1 MKPLF
6 SVPNAS
12 TSPLTVMAELVAAIH
27 AFFYADREVFG
38 HRRWPDKSGHDDL
51 KFSLV
56 LYSSTNKFAQQH
68 SREEVRKQF
77 ENSYSFR
84 VER

>member
-12 TSPLTVMAELVAAIH
+12 TSPLTVMAGLVPAIH
-27 AFFYADREVFG
+27 AFFYADREVSVNVDG
-38 HRRWPDKSGHDDL
+38 RDKPGHDDL